1 MGSNNAA
8 LIVHDDGSFEA
19 TPELK
24 DTLHLAPG
32 TRLEFVEKSGE
43 EIRFRVPKVF
53 PEIKSWR
60 DLQGILADTPLDPN
74 ADLER
79 ERLRELESDTL

>member
-1 MGSNNAA
+1 MGAGNAA

-24 DTLHLAPG
+24 ETLHLAPG
-32 TRLEFVEKSGE
+32 TRLEFVQRSGE
-43 EIRFRVPKVF
+43 EIRFRVPLEF
-53 PEIKSWR
+53 REIKSWR
-60 DLQGILADTPLDPN
+60 DLKGILADSPCDPN

-79 ERLRELESDTL
+79 ERLQELERDSR

>member
-1 MGSNNAA
+1 MGASNAA

-19 TPELK
+19 TPELMH
-24 DTLHLAPG
+24 TLHLAPG
-32 TRLEFVEKSGE
+32 TRLELVQRTDD

-60 DLQGILADTPLDPN
+60 DLQGILADSTADPN

-79 ERLRELESDTL
+79 EKLRELESEAR

>member
-1 MGSNNAA
+1 MGTSNAA

-19 TPELK
+19 TSELK

-32 TRLEFVEKSGE
+32 TRLEFVEKSGGE
-43 EIRFRVPKVF
+43 VRFRVPKLF
-53 PEIKSWR
+53 PEIGSWR
-60 DLQGILADTPLDPN
+60 DLKGILADTPFDPN

-79 ERLRELESDTL
+79 ERLRELERDAR